1 MFLSQ
6 FLQPYKNIIKYQTF
20 LQETNTSA
28 HLSHYIHFV
37 IHVSMQNN
45 YKCNIVRLSHDT
57 IPNYPHLLT
66 FGC

>member
-28 HLSHYIHFV
+28 HLLYYIHFV

-45 YKCNIVRLSHDT
+45 
-57 IPNYPHLLT
+57 
-66 FGC
+66 